1 MTLRVSAGGC
11 SLAGSC
17 LCGQK
22 ACECDKQSVYC
33 FRENLGTYEKAFKQ
47 IFLGRPQCGRH
58 KLRC

>member
-1 MTLRVSAGGC
+1 MTLCVSSGGC
-11 SLAGSC
+11 ALSGSC

-33 FRENLGTYEKAFKQ
+33 FRKNLHSYEKTFKQ
-47 IFLGRPQCGRH
+47 VFLNRPQCGRR